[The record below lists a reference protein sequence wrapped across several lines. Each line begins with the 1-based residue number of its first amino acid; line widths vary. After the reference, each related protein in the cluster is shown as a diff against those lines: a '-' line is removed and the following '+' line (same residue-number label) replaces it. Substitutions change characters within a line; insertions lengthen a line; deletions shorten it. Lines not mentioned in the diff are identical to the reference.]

1 MTNGSLI
8 LVLFSLVLPILL
20 VYAIVS
26 IAIDARAIR
35 RLLEHQDT
43 SRPSVGSGQ
52 AR

>member
-1 MTNGSLI
+1 MTNGGVI

-35 RLLEHQDT
+35 RSLERQET
-43 SRPSVGSGQ
+43 SRPGVGGG
-52 AR
+52 